1 MSLMGLP
8 HEMGLVWA
16 TALLAGVWSAFLLYI
31 TLLPIPG
38 TRSSILI
45 PTCCDEHIDPNLPGM
60 RVKFFYLFGL
70 KLGKRVDFRPPQN
83 KVPHA

>member
-1 MSLMGLP
+1 MLRTLK
-8 HEMGLVWA
+8 
-16 TALLAGVWSAFLLYI
+16 ALIPRFMTQYY

-38 TRSSILI
+38 TRSSIPI
-45 PTCCDEHIDPNLPGM
+45 STCCDEHIDPNLPGM

>member
-1 MSLMGLP
+1 MLRTLK
-8 HEMGLVWA
+8 
-16 TALLAGVWSAFLLYI
+16 ALIPRFMTQYY

-38 TRSSILI
+38 TRSVNPI
-45 PTCCDEHIDPNLPGM
+45 PTCCDEHIHPNLPGM

-70 KLGKRVDFRPPQN
+70 KLGKRVDFRPPKN

>member
-1 MSLMGLP
+1 MLRILK
-8 HEMGLVWA
+8 
-16 TALLAGVWSAFLLYI
+16 ALIPRFMTQYY

-38 TRSSILI
+38 TKSVIPI
-45 PTCCDEHIDPNLPGM
+45 PTCCEKHIDPSLPGI

-70 KLGKRVDFRPPQN
+70 KLGKQIDFRPPKN

>member
-1 MSLMGLP
+1 MLRTLK
-8 HEMGLVWA
+8 
-16 TALLAGVWSAFLLYI
+16 ALIPCFMTQYY

-38 TRSSILI
+38 TRSAISIKA
-45 PTCCDEHIDPNLPGM
+45 CCDEHIDPDLPAM

-70 KLGKRVDFRPPQN
+70 KLGMQVAVRPPQN

>member
-1 MSLMGLP
+1 MLRTLK
-8 HEMGLVWA
+8 
-16 TALLAGVWSAFLLYI
+16 ALIPRFMTQYY
-31 TLLPIPG
+31 TLFPIPG
-38 TRSSILI
+38 TVTAIPI
-45 PTCCDEHIDPNLPGM
+45 PTCCDNHIDPNLPGM